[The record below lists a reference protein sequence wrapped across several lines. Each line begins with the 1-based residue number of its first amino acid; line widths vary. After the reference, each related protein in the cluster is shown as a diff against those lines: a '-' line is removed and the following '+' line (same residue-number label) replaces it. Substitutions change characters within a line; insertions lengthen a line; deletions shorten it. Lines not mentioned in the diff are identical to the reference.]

1 MDELPYIHI
10 QVLSKSSKNITK
22 RALLEKTLQKFKK
35 THKAHFSWGGSKD
48 NPILKVN
55 YDSEADFRVAYEYGV
70 DGFLKIVQ
78 ILQEQ
83 NFPFDLLYTQREKF
97 SPTSSSQRKKDK
109 GESELPLA
117 SIEDYY
123 VVLEYLTNRPN
134 IMRYNY
140 QMTWRVSQIIGTRF
154 YVEETA
160 RGFIIFFDRK
170 VDYDIAQLDR
180 EDPQELLEWIK
191 STPIGENSQLFA
203 KLVKIINQNIR

>member
-1 MDELPYIHI
+1 MHELPYIHI
-10 QVLSKSSKNITK
+10 QVISKSSKSMTK

-35 THKAHFSWGGSKD
+35 THKARFSWGGTED

-83 NFPFDLLYTQREKF
+83 NFPFDLLYTHKEISK
-97 SPTSSSQRKKDK
+97 PASSTQINKDK
-109 GESELPLA
+109 EESEDVLP

-123 VVLEYLTNRPN
+123 VVLEYLTNRPD
-134 IMRYNY
+134 IMRHNY

-154 YVEETA
+154 FVEETA
-160 RGFIIFFDRK
+160 TGFIIFFDRK

-180 EDPQELLEWIK
+180 ENPQELLEWVK
-191 STPIGENSQLFA
+191 STPIGEDSQLLA
-203 KLVKIINQNIR
+203 KLVKIIQQNIH